1 MAVHGEEA
9 YPSDELV
16 KRGASSMADEAC
28 DRCRRGRISQA
39 DEPRVGL
46 RYVRP

>member
-16 KRGASSMADEAC
+16 SVGAASVADEGPAK
-28 DRCRRGRISQA
+28 DAKVPEKAATAAKDDS
-39 DEPRVGL
+39 
-46 RYVRP
+46 